1 MVFISEIFNINYLN
15 IFLIYNNYININLN
29 ILYNLIHKKIKL
41 NKNVE

>member
-29 ILYNLIHKKIKL
+29 ILYNLIHKKIK
-41 NKNVE
+41 

>member
-1 MVFISEIFNINYLN
+1 MVFISEIFNIN
-15 IFLIYNNYININLN
+15 NLN